1 MITSI
6 IVAATTNRVI
16 GKDNDLAW
24 RLPNDMNYFK
34 NTTMGHYVIMGRK
47 NHESIPHKF
56 SPLKGRENIV
66 ITRKKK
72 YLAEGC
78 IVVNSIEDG
87 IKIAKKNNEKE
98 AFIIGGGEI
107 YKLALEKNLVD
118 RIYLTEIHAEIDGDT
133 FFPKISNSWK
143 EIKRTCYLK
152 DEKHLYDYDFVI
164 LEKN

>member
-1 MITSI
+1 
-6 IVAATTNRVI
+6 
-16 GKDNDLAW
+16 
-24 RLPNDMNYFK
+24 
-34 NTTMGHYVIMGRK
+34 MGRK

-56 SPLKGRENIV
+56 SPLIGRENIV

-78 IVVNSIEDG
+78 IVVNSIEEG

-152 DEKHLYDYDFVI
+152 DARWKH
-164 LEKN
+164 